1 MNDQAMPGT
10 SGNPDALKQEAMQ
23 AEQANANRAL
33 QIPIDVATT
42 DALNLM
48 GIELSQFLNS
58 TPIPTIVIDAEH
70 KITHWNKACEFFLGY
85 SAATMVGSKD
95 QWKPFFKYPRPIL
108 ADLVL
113 TPDGMQ
119 QVQDLYGDKYAQSPL
134 IHGAYHATDFFPK
147 LGQSGLWLH
156 FTAAPLHSQDG
167 KVIGAIEIFEDI
179 TERREA
185 EDALKRA
192 HDNLETLVV
201 KRTNQLKEANEKL
214 ESDIQYRQEIEQ
226 KLIGRNDE
234 LTALNKELSSAQAQ
248 LMQSEKMASIGQL
261 AAGVAHEINNPV
273 GYIFS
278 NVGSLEK
285 YLEDLFEILNF
296 YESIEHTIQS
306 PEVKTQLAEL
316 KEKIEINYLKEDIP
330 DLMEQSKEGIER
342 VRKIVQDLKDFS
354 RVDSNVE
361 WQWANLHS
369 GIDSTLNVVN
379 NEIKYRAD
387 VVKDYGKLPDV
398 ECLPSQ
404 LNQVFM
410 NLVVNASHAITS
422 DRGTITIKTRQ
433 ENEEVVINISD
444 TGSGIPA
451 DVLPKIFDPFFTT
464 KPIGKGTGLGLS
476 LSYGIIKKHNGE
488 ISVDSVAGQGTTF
501 TIRLPIEHDHDE
513 SESEIHSDSK

>member
-1 MNDQAMPGT
+1 MNEQTTSGTNHSPDMPGGASPHT
-10 SGNPDALKQEAMQ
+10 RDLKIAVDA
-23 AEQANANRAL
+23 
-33 QIPIDVATT
+33 PPS
-42 DALNLM
+42 DALNFM

-58 TPIPTIVIDAEH
+58 SPIPTMVIDADH

-95 QWKPFFKYPRPIL
+95 QWKPFFKYARPIL

-113 TPDGMQ
+113 TEEGMRQ
-119 QVQDLYGDKYAQSPL
+119 IHELYGEKYAQSPL
-134 IHGAYHATDFFPK
+134 IHGAYHATDFFPR

-156 FTAAPLHSQDG
+156 FTAAPLYAQDG
-167 KVIGAIEIFEDI
+167 KIIGAIEIFEDI

-192 HDNLETLVV
+192 HDNLESLVI

-214 ESDIQYRQEIEQ
+214 EADIQYRQEIEQ

-285 YLEDLFEILNF
+285 YLSDLFEILNF
-296 YESIEHTIQS
+296 YESIEHTIQA
-306 PEVKTQLAEL
+306 PDIKKQLAEI
-316 KEKIEINYLKEDIP
+316 KDRIELDYLKDDIP
-330 DLMEQSKEGIER
+330 ELMEQSKEGIER

-361 WQWANLHS
+361 WQWSNLHA
-369 GIDSTLNVVN
+369 GINSTLNVVN
-379 NEIKYRAD
+379 NEIKYRAE
-387 VVKDYGKLPDV
+387 VVKDYGDIPDI

-410 NLVVNASHAITS
+410 NLVVNASHAITA
-422 DRGTITIKTRQ
+422 DRGTITIQTRH
-433 ENEEVVINISD
+433 ENDEVIIKVSD
-444 TGSGIPA
+444 TGSGIPP

-488 ISVDSVAGQGTTF
+488 IRVDSELGKGTTF
-501 TIRLPIEHDHDE
+501 TIRLPIEHIHDE
-513 SESEIHSDSK
+513 SENETE